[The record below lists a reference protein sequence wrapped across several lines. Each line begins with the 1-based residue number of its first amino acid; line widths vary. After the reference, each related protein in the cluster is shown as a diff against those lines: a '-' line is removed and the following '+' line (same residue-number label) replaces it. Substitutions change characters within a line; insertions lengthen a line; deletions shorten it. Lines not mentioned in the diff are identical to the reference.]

1 MKSHFTGLVFGVLLI
16 IAASVHMDRAI
27 IWGEEAVT
35 ENQAV
40 EIANKEILKR
50 EKDIN
55 SLTVDLDKRWHP
67 DQNQKTYQVILD
79 YFPQVAA
86 KLQGSNYWAVH
97 YSPKSPYRRGGA
109 YTVFVE
115 KNTGEVLGVIAWE

>member
-1 MKSHFTGLVFGVLLI
+1 MKSRFTGLVFGVLLS
-16 IAASVHMDRAI
+16 IAAPAHMECAVV
-27 IWGEEAVT
+27 WGEEAIT

-50 EKDIN
+50 GKDIN

-67 DQNQKTYQVILD
+67 DQNQKAYQVILE

-86 KLQGSNYWAVH
+86 KLKRSNYWAVH
-97 YSPKSPYRRGGA
+97 FSPKSRSMRGGA
-109 YTVFVE
+109 YTVFVDKE
-115 KNTGEVLGVIAWE
+115 TGEVLGVIPWE

>member
-1 MKSHFTGLVFGVLLI
+1 MKRFFTRLAFAVLLGL
-16 IAASVHMDRAI
+16 AASVHMGCAVV
-27 IWGEEAVT
+27 WAEEAIT
-35 ENQAV
+35 EHQAV

-67 DQNQKTYQVILD
+67 DHNKSTYQIILD